1 LDLAIHVFRHTNPI
15 IFYLIVAIILLLES
29 SGIPIAN
36 NTLLLFTGAL
46 ASFGHLNILVL
57 AIVALMGSIS
67 GACLAYVIG
76 LRGGRRFLF
85 RVSKRLHI
93 DAQKINKAEGW
104 FHRTGARMIFLS
116 RITPYIRPFACFPAG
131 MTRMP
136 FRHFFVAALS
146 GSILWCVTVLSI
158 GWTLGRNWRVAY
170 SFIQTYTL
178 LTIGLLALAIA
189 AFILIKYAMRRRQ
202 RSQTEAASDEESDI
216 ERQDTRDLLEV

>member
-1 LDLAIHVFRHTNPI
+1 MDLAIHVFRHTNPL
-15 IFYLIVAIILLLES
+15 IFYLIVAVILLLES

-57 AIVALMGSIS
+57 AIVAIVGSIS

-85 RVSKRLHI
+85 RVSNRLHI
-93 DAQKINKAEGW
+93 DAQKINKAERW
-104 FHRTGARMIFLS
+104 FHRTGARMICLS
-116 RITPYIRPFACFPAG
+116 RVTPYIRPFACFPAG

-136 FRHFFVAALS
+136 FRRFFVAVLS

-178 LTIGLLALAIA
+178 LTFGILALAIA
-189 AFILIKYAMRRRQ
+189 AFFLVKYAIRRHQ
-202 RSQTEAASDEESDI
+202 RNQTQAASGEESDI
-216 ERQDTRDLLEV
+216 ERQATRDLLEV

>member
-1 LDLAIHVFRHTNPI
+1 MDLAIHVFRYTNPL
-15 IFYLIVAIILLLES
+15 IFYLIVAVILLLES

-57 AIVALMGSIS
+57 AIVAIVGSIS

-85 RVSKRLHI
+85 RVSNRLHI
-93 DAQKINKAEGW
+93 DAQKLNKAERW

-116 RITPYIRPFACFPAG
+116 RVTPYIRPFACFPAG

-136 FRHFFVAALS
+136 FRRFFVAALS
-146 GSILWCVTVLSI
+146 GSILWCVAILSL
-158 GWTLGRNWRVAY
+158 GWTLGRHWRIAY
-170 SFIQTYTL
+170 TFIQTYTL
-178 LTIGLLALAIA
+178 LTLGLLALSIV
-189 AFILIKYAMRRRQ
+189 AFFLVKYAMRRRQ
-202 RSQTEAASDEESDI
+202 RSQTKAASDEESHI
-216 ERQDTRDLLEV
+216 ENQDSHDLLEV